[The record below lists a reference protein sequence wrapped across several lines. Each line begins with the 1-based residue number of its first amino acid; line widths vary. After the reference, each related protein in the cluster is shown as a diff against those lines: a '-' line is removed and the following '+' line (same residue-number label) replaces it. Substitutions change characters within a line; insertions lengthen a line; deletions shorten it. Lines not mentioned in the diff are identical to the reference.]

1 MMRHFRVPRRLSGGI
16 DSEDKGR
23 KVLFPEM
30 SPAVC
35 PAYTLPVKF
44 GMYETAVDNFQ
55 TFYKG
60 VFYHYFISI
69 SGWVSKFF
77 RVFPDILLL
86 PDY

>member
-1 MMRHFRVPRRLSGGI
+1 MRHFRVPRRLSGGI

-23 KVLFPEM
+23 KVLFPKY
-30 SPAVC
+30 PLGVG
-35 PAYTLPVKF
+35 YTLPVKF

>member
-1 MMRHFRVPRRLSGGI
+1 MRHFRVPRRLSGGI

-23 KVLFPEM
+23 KVLFPK
-30 SPAVC
+30 C
-35 PAYTLPVKF
+35 TRGYTLPVKF